1 VSDLD
6 FERDEK
12 VLLAALVTL
21 NDLRDAGMVDGDLF
35 DMVKLT
41 PKARTAHDQFK
52 AEGFEPSKDEL
63 QAAVRLLVDNPDAI
77 EEAMRE
83 SQDR

>member
-1 VSDLD
+1 MSLD
-6 FERDEK
+6 RDGK
-12 VLLAALVTL
+12 VMLSALVTL
-21 NDLRDAGMVDGDLF
+21 HDLRDAGMVDGDLF

-41 PKARTAHDQFK
+41 PKARAAHDQFK

-63 QAAVRLLVDNPDAI
+63 QAAVRLLADNPDAI